1 MQVERSVVGR
11 VIGGKYGI
19 ERVVGEGG
27 CGVVVRAVHRGLG
40 QPFAIKLLKP
50 ALATRDDVAR
60 RFVRE
65 AQALATLT
73 SAHTV
78 RAVDVGTEPGLGPYF
93 VMEWL
98 DGMTLAQALATGPAD
113 VATAVDY
120 SLQICAALAEAHRA
134 GLIHRDIKPSNLF
147 LTRRADG
154 RALLKVMDFGIAKW
168 TGAGGAITAPAVV
181 LGSPGY
187 LAPEQAK
194 DARSVDARAD
204 IWAIGAVLH
213 ELLSGQPLHGGAPGD
228 TPGAH
233 RLLGH
238 ARPLPPSVPPALRAT
253 LDRCLAP
260 DRAARYPHVAALAA
274 DLAIFAPPAAT
285 TLAPAIAR
293 IASAPPA
300 AGRGRADFA
309 PTLDLVRPRPAA
321 TPSPARAARA
331 RPRPARHRAPRP
343 ARTRL
348 VLGGAVA
355 LAAAA
360 LTAALAI
367 TLGSHPSARLAWPA
381 PTPPPPPPL
390 VTPIITPPPPAPIAP
405 TPAPIATT
413 SSAPPAPTS
422 SAPTSSAPTPPAP
435 SRAAVA
441 PTPAPAPSRPRTRAP
456 TPAQRD
462 AHAAPSPLASPPG
475 VPGDVDGDGI
485 PDVR

>member
-1 MQVERSVVGR
+1 MQVEHSVVGR
-11 VIGGKYGI
+11 VIGGKYGV

-65 AQALATLT
+65 AQALASLT
-73 SAHTV
+73 SAHAV
-78 RAVDVGTEPGLGPYF
+78 RAFDVGAEPGLGPYF

-113 VATAVDY
+113 VPTAVDY
-120 SLQICAALAEAHRA
+120 TLQICAALAEAHRA
-134 GLIHRDIKPSNLF
+134 GLIHRDIKPANLF
-147 LTRRADG
+147 LTHRTDG
-154 RALLKVMDFGIAKW
+154 RGLLKVMDFGIAKW

-204 IWAIGAVLH
+204 IWAVGAVLH
-213 ELLSGQPLHGGAPGD
+213 ELLSGQPLRGDVPGAP
-228 TPGAH
+228 PGTH

-238 ARPLPPSVPPALRAT
+238 ARPLPPSVPPALRAI

-274 DLAIFAPPAAT
+274 DLAAFAPPAAA
-285 TLAPAIAR
+285 TLAPAIVR
-293 IASAPPA
+293 IASAPRPA
-300 AGRGRADFA
+300 HAPRVRADFA
-309 PTLDLVRPRPAA
+309 PTLDLIRPRAAAPSSSPAR
-321 TPSPARAARA
+321 SSRSARAARPHAA
-331 RPRPARHRAPRP
+331 RSRARLAI
-343 ARTRL
+343 AL
-348 VLGGAVA
+348 AALAA

-360 LTAALAI
+360 LAAAI
-367 TLGSHPSARLAWPA
+367 AIALGSHPSTRLPWPA

-390 VTPIITPPPPAPIAP
+390 VTPITTPQLPVPIA
-405 TPAPIATT
+405 
-413 SSAPPAPTS
+413 
-422 SAPTSSAPTPPAP
+422 
-435 SRAAVA
+435 
-441 PTPAPAPSRPRTRAP
+441 TPAPAPLPPTPPTPPRAVIPPAPSPPRARPRPPAP
-456 TPAQRD
+456 RD
-462 AHAAPSPLASPPG
+462 AATSPSPLAPPPG